1 MQNQEVYD
9 KVLAEFAAKFGG
21 KPEKVAYAPGRIE
34 VLGNH
39 TDYNEGY
46 VFSAAI
52 DKGTFFAAS
61 PAEDDTVT
69 LVALDINGGE
79 TYSCKLADVKKVE
92 SGSTWANYPLGTF
105 NWLFDGEPAK
115 AGKGFKAV
123 FGGNIPLG
131 AGLSSSAALEMS
143 TVLALAAIYGI
154 EKDKTTL
161 AKIGQKAEHTFAGCP
176 CGLLDQAS
184 SLYGKEGS
192 LVKSDFRY
200 CQFENVDLGPTVA
213 FMMVKSNA
221 KHALVDGAYASR
233 RQACEDAAKYFAGVL
248 KHPVT
253 HLRDVSCAEWIL
265 YRGGLSETTAKRAI
279 HPIGED
285 ERVIAGAALLEKGDL
300 AGFGSLMFDSHES
313 SRTWFENSCEELDTI
328 VDAAKAIPEV
338 LGARLS
344 GGGFGGS
351 CCLLV
356 KPEAADKIAAAIT
369 AAYKTAYGDEP
380 TCALIKPSAGAH
392 LV

>member
-1 MQNQEVYD
+1 MQNQEIYNELVEKFEKQYGC
-9 KVLAEFAAKFGG
+9 KPAA
-21 KPEKVAYAPGRIE
+21 VAYAPGRIE

-52 DKGTFFAAS
+52 DKGTFFAIAPADDDQCSLTAGDLMKEVKFSINNVAKAS
-61 PAEDDTVT
+61 EDTWQNYVT
-69 LVALDINGGE
+69 
-79 TYSCKLADVKKVE
+79 
-92 SGSTWANYPLGTF
+92 GTF

-115 AGKGFKAV
+115 AGHGWKGMFL
-123 FGGNIPLG
+123 GNIPLG
-131 AGLSSSAALEMS
+131 AGLSSSAALEMC
-143 TVLALAAIYGI
+143 TVIALCKIYGI
-154 EKDKTTL
+154 EKTKEEM

-176 CGLLDQAS
+176 CGLLDQIS
-184 SLYGKEGS
+184 SLAGKEGQ
-192 LVKSDFRY
+192 LVKTDFRSLK
-200 CQFENVDLGPTVA
+200 FENVDMGPTVA

-233 RQACEDAAKYFAGVL
+233 REACEDAAKHFAGVL
-248 KHPVT
+248 RKKVT
-253 HLRDVSCAEWIL
+253 HLRDVTSAEWIL

-285 ERVIAGAALLEKGDL
+285 ERVVSGAELLEKGDL
-300 AGFGSLMFDSHES
+300 AGFGALMYDSHES
-313 SRTWFENSCEELDTI
+313 SRHWFENSCPELDTI

-338 LGARLS
+338 YGARLS

-356 KPEAADKIAAAIT
+356 KPEAADKISAAIT
-369 AAYKTAYGDEP
+369 QAYKTVYGDEP
-380 TCALIKPSAGAH
+380 TCALIKPSAGAC